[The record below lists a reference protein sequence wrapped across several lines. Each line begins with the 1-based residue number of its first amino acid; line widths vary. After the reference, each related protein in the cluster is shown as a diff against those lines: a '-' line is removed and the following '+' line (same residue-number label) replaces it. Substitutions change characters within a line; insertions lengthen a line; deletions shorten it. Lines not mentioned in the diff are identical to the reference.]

1 MIYCI
6 LVPHY
11 NHERQL
17 RQFLPSLVATGFPC
31 VIVDDGSDC
40 DNVEQLKALAARY
53 SSVHLFELRA
63 NRGKGAAVTAGFAFA
78 RSLGFTHVIQIDA
91 DGQHAVADIDRFVAA
106 SKAHPDWL
114 ICGKP
119 VFDQSVPKER
129 LYGRKVTDVFVALE
143 TLSLQIK
150 DGLCGY
156 RVYPL
161 AAVEHI
167 IDRYYIGPRMDF
179 DTEILVKAVWSG
191 IPLEFLPTAVI
202 YPENSVSHFNYLR
215 DNLVLIRLHT
225 RLLLGMLIRLP
236 AILWRKFNKQA
247 AV

>member
-1 MIYCI
+1 MTYCI

-17 RQFLPSLVATGFPC
+17 QQFLPALVATGLPC
-31 VIVDDGSDC
+31 LIVDDGSDS
-40 DNVEQLKALAARY
+40 A
-53 SSVHLFELRA
+53 SVQQVKELVA
-63 NRGKGAAVTAGFAFA
+63 QYPSATLYELHHNRGKGAAVLAGFVFA
-78 RSLGFTHVIQIDA
+78 RNLGFTHVIQIDA
-91 DGQHAVADIDRFVAA
+91 DGQHAVADIDRFVSA
-106 SKAHPDWL
+106 SKANPDWL

-119 VFDQSVPKER
+119 VFDASVPKER

-161 AAVEHI
+161 TAVEQV
-167 IDRYYIGPRMDF
+167 IDRYYVGPRMDF

-191 IPLEFLPTAVI
+191 STLKFIDTAVI
-202 YPENSVSHFNYLR
+202 YPQNSVSHFNYLR
-215 DNLVLIRLHT
+215 DNLILIRLHT
-225 RLLLGMLIRLP
+225 RLLAGMLIRLP
-236 AILWRKFNKQA
+236 VILWRNFQKPA
-247 AV
+247 P